1 MKVSSEYTYK
11 NSAGDKPC
19 TVLLTDYNLVLQS
32 DGRERSIPYANIA
45 SVRLCRSRN
54 RFMTIIQPD
63 GQPAITISN
72 QYYLSAREREDRSR
86 QYATF
91 VRILHFHLKDK
102 SAPEY
107 VCGKHLHR
115 LITGACVLV
124 VLSFAAAFIL
134 QYYNLNP
141 VSTWGMA
148 LLISGV
154 ALLTLI
160 AANWGRF
167 PNIYKPDQIPFQFLP
182 Q

>member
-1 MKVSSEYTYK
+1 MKVSAEYTFK

-19 TVLLTDYNLVLQS
+19 TVILTDYDLIVQT
-32 DGRERSIPYANIA
+32 GGGERSIPYANIA

-54 RFMTIIQPD
+54 IFTAVIQPD
-63 GQPAITISN
+63 GQSAITISN
-72 QYYLSAREREDRSR
+72 QFYLSGREREDRSR

-91 VRILHFHLKDK
+91 VRILHYHLKNK

-115 LITGACVLV
+115 LITLACVLV
-124 VLSFAAAFIL
+124 VLSFALAFVL
-134 QYYNLNP
+134 EYLNLNP
-141 VSTWGMA
+141 LSTWGLA

-154 ALLTLI
+154 LLLI
-160 AANWGRF
+160 LTATNWGRF

>member
-1 MKVSSEYTYK
+1 MKVSAEYTYK
-11 NSAGDKPC
+11 NGAGEKPC
-19 TVLLTDYNLVLQS
+19 TVSLTDYNLIIQTG
-32 DGRERSIPYANIA
+32 DQIRSIPYANIV

-54 RFMTIIQPD
+54 RFTAIVQPD
-63 GQPAITISN
+63 GQPSITISN
-72 QYYLSAREREDRSR
+72 QFYLSGREYEDRSR

-102 SAPEY
+102 STPEY

-115 LITGACVLV
+115 LITWACILV
-124 VLSFAAAFIL
+124 VLSFAVAFVL
-134 QYYNLNP
+134 DYFNQNP
-141 VSTWGMA
+141 FSTWGLA

-154 ALLTLI
+154 MLLILT
-160 AANWGRF
+160 ATSWGRF